1 MGGKAVCDV
10 KIVINDVQEQNHDN
24 TSFLAPF
31 DLQCGPLC
39 WFAVDRE
46 KNILKGCIHHSIA
59 DGRSIGI
66 LLSAI
71 ATGQVK
77 QSTKDYSVRKYAA
90 LEASEEMSE
99 KYAASVEEWKRIMED
114 TPPRLEVD
122 FLPNHDVGIGG
133 GDAVQQVGVHDGYD
147 SCVNHGTSS
156 QNTNVTLDGATVSSL
171 RSLCEEMRVSMFS
184 VALSILHHTMRAYS
198 HDSFAIGVAYDMR
211 PRQFHDSVGMFI
223 NTVLVPFRGG
233 KEGGCES
240 VEELHQRWTGDIL
253 PHAMTPYDMV
263 SSLGY
268 GCNVYL
274 AFNIGL
280 LGGNNDDH
288 GRAKDS
294 TSATDGTTT
303 SKMMYHS
310 ILSEVVDSVDNN
322 MVSVLACIAITV
334 SVYTATDKMVRV
346 IMTTSY

>member
-1 MGGKAVCDV
+1 M
-10 KIVINDVQEQNHDN
+10 
-24 TSFLAPF
+24 
-31 DLQCGPLC
+31 
-39 WFAVDRE
+39 
-46 KNILKGCIHHSIA
+46 
-59 DGRSIGI
+59 
-66 LLSAI
+66 
-71 ATGQVK
+71 
-77 QSTKDYSVRKYAA
+77 
-90 LEASEEMSE
+90 
-99 KYAASVEEWKRIMED
+99 
-114 TPPRLEVD
+114 
-122 FLPNHDVGIGG
+122 
-133 GDAVQQVGVHDGYD
+133 VQQVGVHDGYD

-171 RSLCEEMRVSMFS
+171 RSLCEEMRVSVFS
-184 VALSILHHTMRAYS
+184 VALNILHHTMRAYS
-198 HDSFAIGVAYDMR
+198 HDAFAIGVAYDVR
-211 PRQFHDSVGMFI
+211 PRQFQDSVGMFV

-240 VEELHQRWTGDIL
+240 VGELHQRWTGDIL

-263 SSLGY
+263 SRLGY

-310 ILSEVVDSVDNN
+310 ILSEVVDSVDSS
-322 MVSVLACIAITV
+322 MVSVSTCIAITV
-334 SVYTATDKMVRV
+334 SVDTATDKMGKV